1 MQAQTSSKIEKFLAS
16 PAGQRFIKL
25 AGLLGSNHPGEA
37 ANAAMLASKVLIM
50 ADLTWAEVIE
60 GSAPVRGS
68 FDNPT
73 DEMLR
78 KRLEAVVTIN
88 RKQVA
93 EIDQLKAEIE
103 KLKNPP
109 KDFRKRKAPDVD
121 WGTAN
126 AGKAYETD
134 LQRDLNE
141 AIDQIESAIE
151 LNDWE
156 RQFLTSIRDIKWKIS
171 PKQWARLK
179 ILADQAGLKV
189 DVAPI

>member
-1 MQAQTSSKIEKFLAS
+1 MQAQTSSKVEKFLAS
-16 PAGQRFIKL
+16 PEGERFTKL
-25 AGLLGSNHPGEA
+25 AGLLGSEHRGER
-37 ANAAMLASKVLIM
+37 ANAAAMANRLLRE
-50 ADLTWAEVIE
+50 ADLTWGEVIG
-60 GSAPVRGS
+60 GSAPARGS
-68 FDNPT
+68 FENPT
-73 DEMLR
+73 DNMLA
-78 KRLEAVVTIN
+78 KRLEAVVAIN
-88 RKQVA
+88 RKQGA

-109 KDFRKRKAPDVD
+109 KDFRKRKAPGVD